1 MPRASRRGSER
12 CEAPGPIREAG
23 DRPEGREVS
32 VRLYTEPV
40 DRLGT
45 AGLQHVQVLA
55 VVAQRDVVDA
65 GADQRGAAVRIDQ
78 ADRPVGRDREG
89 RHRAGAVAGEADA
102 PVIGH
107 NGPAWCAL
115 VREHGAAHQRNTTGR
130 VQLVGRGRSCGF
142 RHEQLVAMTEGEP
155 ERRAA
160 SGGSGGGPARDAA
173 RVHGI
178 HVELIGVL
186 LGDHEAAAVGTER
199 HLRRSHVRAREG
211 QRPSA
216 LRVTALCEPRLAP
229 VPVPP
234 VETVPAAVS
243 RPSAPRANTAT
254 ALPPTWLVSVYTA
267 PGSDT
272 AAETSASRAACS
284 AAAGPVTLGLGS
296 HAASAAVASA
306 RTAKRVFMVRYLR
319 KMVNG
324 VIHFPEVTP

>member
-1 MPRASRRGSER
+1 MCMLRPYHVPPRLPRCLRRRGEVLER
-12 CEAPGPIREAG
+12 REAPGPVRETG
-23 DRPEGREVS
+23 DRARGREVP
-32 VRLYTEPV
+32 VRLYAERV

-45 AGLQHVQVLA
+45 AGLQHVQVPA

-78 ADRPVGRDREG
+78 ADRPVGRDREC

-142 RHEQLVAMTEGEP
+142 RHEQLVAVTEGEP

-160 SGGSGGGPARDAA
+160 SGGSGGGSARHAV
-173 RVHGI
+173 RVHGV

-186 LGDHEAAAVGTER
+186 LGD
-199 HLRRSHVRAREG
+199 
-211 QRPSA
+211 
-216 LRVTALCEPRLAP
+216 
-229 VPVPP
+229 PVPP
-234 VETVPAAVS
+234 VETGPAAVS

-267 PGSDT
+267 PGFDR

-306 RTAKRVFMVRYLR
+306 RTAKRVCMVRYLR
-319 KMVNG
+319 KMVNY